1 MATRRADGWHFRRF
15 CRSRRRQDI
24 AGQRDVHRFRGCRGL
39 LPSTRGK
46 VEESQVQ
53 LARNMISS
61 LKDNYDRLAYIVYLF
76 NLPNDPRS
84 RKNKERDQLR
94 LKNYFSRVKADGD
107 SIEFENK
114 DVLEHLKEFLKE
126 NGYYE

>member
-1 MATRRADGWHFRRF
+1 MALRHVKKYFSQVASQYFQMTKMLEGFE
-15 CRSRRRQDI
+15 QE
-24 AGQRDVHRFRGCRGL
+24 L
-39 LPSTRGK
+39 KEGK

-94 LKNYFSRVKADGD
+94 LKNYFFRVKADGD